1 MSGVGGVA
9 DGDYGETKPSL
20 LQNHP
25 LAPWLLSFWRIF
37 ILKAVIPQLFSMCF
51 FEQDSYKL
59 IFYIVTINGENNGFG
74 IWSVHCETLAK
85 LGIKWDI
92 EDTVFR
98 KL

>member
-1 MSGVGGVA
+1 MSRVGGVA

-25 LAPWLLSFWRIF
+25 LVPWLLFFWRIF
-37 ILKAVIPQLFSMCF
+37 ILKGVIPQVF
-51 FEQDSYKL
+51 FFLSVYLNKL
-59 IFYIVTINGENNGFG
+59 IFDIVTIDGENNGFG
-74 IWSVHCETLAK
+74 IWSVHCGTLAK
-85 LGIKWDI
+85 LGIKWDT